1 MVESAIFDRG
11 YYIIQAGETEVN
23 MSIALSQVL
32 NVALALAVIYY
43 VMGLIVSAVT
53 KLILETFET
62 RGKVFQEFLKR
73 NLLGALDNGKS
84 ELLERLKH
92 TPQVSTL
99 KPVRFSPPL
108 IGFFSG
114 GTKVSDVIE
123 RIPPKNLVDA
133 LFDLAGTFESGNA
146 KVKAVLALLPDQ
158 LPGPGGPVDFAA
170 KKELVRLAD
179 QGFENIEEMRAKM
192 ETWFTGLMEQSAM
205 VFKAQARRVV
215 IALSL
220 ALTLLLGVDSIE
232 LAQKYWKN
240 TAVAA
245 TANAQAALI
254 LGSTNQENIDTVK
267 VDELA
272 AKLEELQAVD
282 YRWYARPADAK
293 DDWLLMK
300 ILGLLVTTLA
310 VSQGSSFWYDLIKR
324 IKGDQ
329 TEAAASTDAA
339 EAAPFRHRK

>member
-1 MVESAIFDRG
+1 
-11 YYIIQAGETEVN
+11 

-32 NVALALAVIYY
+32 DVALALAVIYY
-43 VMGLIVSAVT
+43 VMGLVVSAVT
-53 KLILETFET
+53 KLILEAFET

-84 ELLERLKH
+84 ELLERLKN
-92 TPQVSTL
+92 TPQVNTL
-99 KPVRFSPPL
+99 KPVRYSPPL
-108 IGFFSG
+108 IGFLTG
-114 GTKVSDVIE
+114 RTKVSDVIE
-123 RIPPKNLVDA
+123 RIPPKSLVDA

-158 LPGPGGPVDFAA
+158 LPGPGEPVDFAA
-170 KKELVRLAD
+170 KKELVKLAD
-179 QGFENIEEMRAKM
+179 QGFENLEEMRTKM
-192 ETWFTGLMEQSAM
+192 ETWFAGLMDQSAT

-240 TAVAA
+240 AAIAA

-254 LGSTNQENIDTVK
+254 LQSTDQENIDAAK

-272 AKLEELQAVD
+272 AQLEEMQAID
-282 YRWYARPADAK
+282 YTWYARPEDAK
-293 DDWLLMK
+293 DDWLVMK
-300 ILGLLVTTLA
+300 ILGLLITTLA

-329 TEAAASTDAA
+329 TAAAATTSTDPTDAT
-339 EAAPFRHRK
+339 PVKYRK